1 MASQPEGVLSGI
13 RIIEYADFVS
23 GPYVGK
29 HLSELGAEVIKVEQP
44 GFGDSAR
51 RKGPFAHDEPA
62 PDNSLLFNY
71 LNMNKLGVTLD
82 LKSETGR
89 EWFLKLLEDADVFVY
104 GGTAPQMDRLR
115 LSHREVCL
123 ANPRLIG
130 VYLTPFGL
138 NGPYRDFQGGDLI
151 ATHLAGLAS
160 GTSPAVTEPDRP
172 PIKPGGRQAL
182 MIAGLYGAMATLHA
196 LFARETTGK
205 GQEIDASELDAM
217 TSFQAGGM
225 VGQAF
230 LRRSTP
236 RGEAQAGFLYP
247 AADGTV
253 AINPMQ
259 DHMWRAMVGVMGNPD
274 WADRPEFS
282 TRAGRT
288 ANRKELSEFVSGWT
302 IQFPKET
309 LYQNLQ
315 GARVPAFPTN
325 TVADVLH
332 SEHMRE
338 RRFFEEVPLPSG
350 EKALAPG
357 RRYRLPKGMPNGQR
371 AAPRLGEH
379 TEQVLMD
386 RLGLAREDVITAFE
400 LGVI

>member
-1 MASQPEGVLSGI
+1 MNSEPPGVSSGI
-13 RIIEYADFVS
+13 RVVEYADFVS
-23 GPYVGK
+23 GPSAGK
-29 HLSELGAEVIKVEQP
+29 HLAELGAEVIKVEPP

-51 RKGPFAHDEPA
+51 RKGPFAHDDPA
-62 PDNSLLFNY
+62 PDKSLLFNY
-71 LNMNKLGVTLD
+71 LNVNKLGVTLD
-82 LKSETGR
+82 LDSATGR
-89 EWFLKLLEDADVFVY
+89 EWFLGLLGNADVFLY

-115 LSHREVCL
+115 LSYLDVST

-160 GTSPAVTEPDRP
+160 GTSPAVTDPDRP

-196 LFARETTGK
+196 LFARETTEK

-236 RGEAQAGFLYP
+236 RGEAQAGFLYS

-259 DHMWRAMVGVMGNPD
+259 DHMWRAMVEVMGNPE
-274 WADRPEFS
+274 WASRPEFS

-288 ANRKELSEFVSGWT
+288 ANSRELRELVSGWT
-302 IQFPKET
+302 IQSSKEK
-309 LYQNLQ
+309 LYQSLQ

-325 TVADVLH
+325 TVADVLE
-332 SEHMRE
+332 SEHLGE
-338 RRFFEEVPLPSG
+338 RGYFEKVPLPSG
-350 EKALAPG
+350 EKAVAPG
-357 RRYRLPKGMPNGQR
+357 RRYRLSKGMPGGQR
-371 AAPRLGEH
+371 VAPRLGEH
-379 TEQVLMD
+379 SVQVLTE
-386 RLGLAREDVITAFE
+386 RLGLAREDLVTAFE
-400 LGVI
+400 LGVV

>member
-1 MASQPEGVLSGI
+1 MVRDADSVLSGI
-13 RIIEYADFVS
+13 RVLEYADFVS

-29 HLSELGAEVIKVEQP
+29 HLAELGAEVIKVEPP

-51 RKGPFAHDEPA
+51 RKGPFAHDDPA

-71 LNMNKLGVTLD
+71 LNVNKLGVTLD
-82 LKSETGR
+82 LGCATGR
-89 EWFLKLLEDADVFVY
+89 EWFLRLLDNADVFLY
-104 GGTAPQMDRLR
+104 GGTAEQMDRLR
-115 LSHREVCL
+115 LSYREVCV

-138 NGPYRDFQGGDLI
+138 SGPYRDFQGGDLI
-151 ATHLAGLAS
+151 TAHLSGLAS
-160 GTSPAVTEPDRP
+160 ATSAAVNDPDRP
-172 PIKPGGRQAL
+172 PLKPGGRQAL
-182 MIAGLYGAMATLHA
+182 MIAGLHGAMATLHA
-196 LFARETTGK
+196 LFAREATGF
-205 GQEIDASELDAM
+205 GQEVDVSELEAM
-217 TSFQAGGM
+217 TSFQNGA
-225 VGQAF
+225 VVRQAF
-230 LRRSTP
+230 LRESAP
-236 RGEAQAGFLYP
+236 RGEAGASPLYP
-247 AADGTV
+247 ARDGTV

-259 DHMWRAMVGVMGNPD
+259 DYMWRAMVGVMGNPD

-282 TRAGRT
+282 TRAART
-288 ANRKELSEFVSGWT
+288 ANRKELSELLSGWT

-325 TVADVLH
+325 TVADVLQ
-332 SEHMRE
+332 SEHMRA

-350 EKALAPG
+350 EKGLAPG
-357 RRYRLPKGMPNGQR
+357 RRYRLPKGMPVEQR

-379 TEQVLMD
+379 TEQVLIE
-386 RLGLAREDVITAFE
+386 RLGLAREDLVTAFE